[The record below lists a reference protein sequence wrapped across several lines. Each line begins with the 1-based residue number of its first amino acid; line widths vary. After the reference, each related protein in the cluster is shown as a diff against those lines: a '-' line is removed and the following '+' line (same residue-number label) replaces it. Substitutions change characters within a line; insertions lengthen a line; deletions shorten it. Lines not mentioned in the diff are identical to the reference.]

1 MKTVTYRKVEYN
13 QVRGSSCDK
22 CYFFQL
28 EPSDR
33 PCGKRPLDKNFP
45 ECLGVFREDKT
56 DVVFRRV
63 PPVLP
68 KKRPDEKKVESNEI
82 HQVREVA

>member
-33 PCGKRPLDKNFP
+33 PCGKRPLDKNSP
-45 ECLGVFREDKT
+45 NVLVFSGRIKLMLCSGGFLPSYPRN
-56 DVVFRRV
+56 VPMRR
-63 PPVLP
+63 
-68 KKRPDEKKVESNEI
+68 K
-82 HQVREVA
+82 